1 MNFSSHSTIFTAR
14 LSRHTLL
21 VLLVL
26 VVYTPVQAQTNS
38 DVDAEK
44 SMPLPYQSVLSGY
57 QSFKEQD
64 VADWRAIND
73 EVEKIGGWRAYAK
86 QARQPDVVDAPSVTP
101 ANTGNNLPRR
111 QP

>member
-1 MNFSSHSTIFTAR
+1 MNLSVHPTIFLAR
-14 LSRHTLL
+14 LSRYTLL
-21 VLLVL
+21 GLLFA
-26 VVYTPVQAQTNS
+26 YAPVQAQTNS
-38 DVDAEK
+38 DADAEK

-86 QARQPDVVDAPSVTP
+86 LARQPDVVDAPLVTP
-101 ANTGNNLPRR
+101 ANTDNNLPRR